1 MDVKWLLSKWLLKS
15 FMQRNN
21 SMLSILPNKKLTN
34 FFLAYKQKTLT
45 IELPVLCI
53 VVNLFNKMIYHF
65 THIYSQHRSSIIS
78 WRLNDYIGLKIG
90 MQLIIL
96 SRLYDCKIRLSTL
109 YKERILAGNK
119 FIIPNSFQDET
130 FISFVSTCSNL
141 SF

>member
-1 MDVKWLLSKWLLKS
+1 MDVKWLLSKWKLKS

-65 THIYSQHRSSIIS
+65 THISSQHRSNIIS
-78 WRLNDYIGLKIG
+78 WKACRLKIW

-96 SRLYDCKIRLSTL
+96 SRLYDSKICLSTSCS
-109 YKERILAGNK
+109 ERKLAWNK
-119 FIIPNSFQDET
+119 FIIRNIFPDET
-130 FISFVSTCSNL
+130 FISFVSTCSNI

>member
-65 THIYSQHRSSIIS
+65 THNSSQHRINIIC
-78 WRLNDYIGLKIG
+78 RLAIWI
-90 MQLIIL
+90 QFIIL
-96 SRLYDCKIRLSTL
+96 NRLYDSKICLSTL
-109 YKERILAGNK
+109 CSERKLAGNK
-119 FIIPNSFQDET
+119 FIIPNIFLDET

>member
-65 THIYSQHRSSIIS
+65 THISS
-78 WRLNDYIGLKIG
+78 
-90 MQLIIL
+90 
-96 SRLYDCKIRLSTL
+96 
-109 YKERILAGNK
+109 
-119 FIIPNSFQDET
+119 
-130 FISFVSTCSNL
+130 
-141 SF
+141 

>member
-65 THIYSQHRSSIIS
+65 THNSSQHRINIIS
-78 WRLNDYIGLKIG
+78 WKACRLAIWI
-90 MQLIIL
+90 QFIIL
-96 SRLYDCKIRLSTL
+96 NRLYDSKICLSTL
-109 YKERILAGNK
+109 CSERKLAGNK
-119 FIIPNSFQDET
+119 FIIPNIFPDET
-130 FISFVSTCSNL
+130 FISFVSTCSNI